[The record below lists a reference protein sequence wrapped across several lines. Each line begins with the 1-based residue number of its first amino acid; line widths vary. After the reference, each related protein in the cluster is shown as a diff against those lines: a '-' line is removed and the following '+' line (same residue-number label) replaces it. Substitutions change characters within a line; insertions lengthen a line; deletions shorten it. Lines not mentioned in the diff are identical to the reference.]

1 MNNFK
6 LIIFDSFFIKQ
17 NLEKEFLMPNM
28 FKEADEKIFKDS
40 FDRIN
45 TKSAFLI
52 EFKIACVLSNDH
64 QFIESLGV
72 SDFVSNEQNLSSFD
86 TFSIFKV

>member
-28 FKEADEKIFKDS
+28 FKEADEKKFKDS
-40 FDRIN
+40 IDRIN

-52 EFKIACVLSNDH
+52 DSGKIVKKFEASRKHSFRDH
-64 QFIESLGV
+64 
-72 SDFVSNEQNLSSFD
+72 
-86 TFSIFKV
+86 SIFLTLHS